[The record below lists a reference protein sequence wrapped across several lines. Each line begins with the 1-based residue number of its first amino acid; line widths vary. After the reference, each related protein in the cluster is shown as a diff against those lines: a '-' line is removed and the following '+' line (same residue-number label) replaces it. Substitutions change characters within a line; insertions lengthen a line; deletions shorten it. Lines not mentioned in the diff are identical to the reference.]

1 MERIGRLDE
10 QTAARLDGQKQL
22 LAEARARRKEH
33 GSYTTYGQVEVE
45 RHHVAAAPSNGTMHV
60 NLDELETAAEK
71 LTEILALLR
80 RYQRTADRLHELSHR
95 MRDGH
100 GPVSEMMRPVFASRA
115 GGEEGLLRVLH
126 NYEGALL
133 RVQAEIRD
141 ATRRYRQAEEES
153 ARSLQI
159 AAEHL
164 DAARQDAVLALVA
177 PGSTAVVD
185 SGVAGSASNIAVRQE
200 V

>member
-1 MERIGRLDE
+1 MERIERLDE

-60 NLDELETAAEK
+60 NLDGLEKTAEK

-80 RYQRTADRLHELSHR
+80 RYQRTADRLHVLSHR

-100 GPVSEMMRPVFASRA
+100 GPVSEMMRALFARRA

-126 NYEGALL
+126 NYEQALL

-141 ATRRYRQAEEES
+141 AAHRYRQAEEES
-153 ARSLQI
+153 VRSLRI

-164 DAARQDAVLALVA
+164 DTARQDAARQDTAPALV
-177 PGSTAVVD
+177 PESLD
-185 SGVAGSASNIAVRQE
+185 SAAASASGIAVRQE